1 MFVVVN
7 RLTVKPGM
15 GEKLV
20 ERFAQSHGLEDSP
33 GFVCFTLLEPAWAPG
48 EIKENEYLSMTHWES
63 REAFEAWLKSD
74 AFKKAHQGRDNSIFA
89 GPAEAMGYTTRVERS
104 AASPGSR
111 PSGRAGAKVA
121 LLRQLGVIKALLLV
135 MVTIAMFAANG
146 CDQSPAADRQTQ
158 RSATAITFTDDA
170 GREITLAEPADRIVA
185 GASFAVELLMAL
197 DHPPVLRPDVPDRK
211 IHPEAAR
218 SIPTFPVQHG
228 TGPDAEAIAAARP
241 DLVILHVNFAPFA
254 ENISQ
259 TLGVPVALFEIRSV
273 EDVAAKLELLGRI
286 TDKQQQATRQVETLR
301 QGVSGALAG
310 HPHTHPRVLALFG
323 TPEAFYAY
331 RGSSYLGSM
340 ITTLDGVNLAAD
352 QEALGDMRSIAP
364 LNLEQAIG
372 RNAEVI
378 LVIPHGPPDA
388 VMAHLSAHPAWS
400 QMPAVRSGRVH
411 VLDEVFFSSNPG
423 PRAPQ
428 ALRQLKSLL
437 YPESP

>member
-15 GEKLV
+15 GEKLI

-48 EIKENEYLSMTHWES
+48 EVNENEYLSMTHWES

-89 GPAEAMGYTTRVERS
+89 GPADAVGYTTPVER
-104 AASPGSR
+104 AASSPGSR

-121 LLRQLGVIKALLLV
+121 LLKQLGVIKSLLLLV
-135 MVTIAMFAANG
+135 LVIGMIASNG
-146 CDQSPAADRQTQ
+146 CDQSPAADQQ
-158 RSATAITFTDDA
+158 SATAITFTDDA
-170 GREITLAEPADRIVA
+170 GRQITLAQPADRIVA

-197 DHPPVLRPDVPDRK
+197 DHPPVLRPDVPERK

-254 ENISQ
+254 DNISQ

-301 QGVSGALAG
+301 QGVSGVLAG

-340 ITTLDGVNLAAD
+340 IASLDGVNVAAD
-352 QEALGDMRSIAP
+352 QEALGGMRSIAP

-378 LVIPHGPPDA
+378 LVIPHGPPNA

-400 QMPAVRSGRVH
+400 QMPAVKSKRVH
-411 VLDEVFFSSNPG
+411 VLDEVLFSSNPG

-428 ALRQLKSLL
+428 ALQQLKQLL

>member
-1 MFVVVN
+1 LFVVIN
-7 RLTVKPGM
+7 RLTVKPGTS
-15 GEKLV
+15 EKLV

-48 EIKENEYLSMTHWES
+48 EVNKNEYLSMTHWES
-63 REAFEAWLKSD
+63 RETFEAWLKSD
-74 AFKKAHQGRDNSIFA
+74 AFKRAHAGGDNSIFA
-89 GPAEAMGYTTRVERS
+89 GPPQVVGYTARVERS
-104 AASPGSR
+104 ATSRGSR

-121 LLRQLGVIKALLLV
+121 LLKQLGVIKTLLLV
-135 MVTIAMFAANG
+135 MVAIVMCAANG
-146 CDQSPAADRQTQ
+146 CDQSPAADQQ
-158 RSATAITFTDDA
+158 SQDSATAITFTDDA

-185 GASFAVELLMAL
+185 GASFAVELLMAV
-197 DHPPVLRPDVPDRK
+197 DHPPVLRPDVPERK
-211 IHPEAAR
+211 IHPESAR

-259 TLGVPVALFEIRSV
+259 TLGVPVVLFEIRSV
-273 EDVAAKLELLGRI
+273 EDVATKLELFGRI
-286 TDKQQQATRQVETLR
+286 TNQQQQVEALQ
-301 QGVSGALAG
+301 QGMSGALAE
-310 HPHTHPRVLALFG
+310 HLHTHPRVLALFG
-323 TPEAFYAY
+323 TPDAFYAY
-331 RGSSYLGSM
+331 RDSSYLGSM
-340 ITTLDGVNLAAD
+340 IEALDGVNLAAD

-372 RNAEVI
+372 SNAEII
-378 LVIPHGPPDA
+378 LVIPHGPSNA

-400 QMPAVRSGRVH
+400 QMPAVKSGRVH
-411 VLDEVFFSSNPG
+411 VLDEVLFSSNPG

-428 ALRQLKSLL
+428 ALKQLKALL